1 MNQNRPYEKDQI
13 PSSGETC
20 TVSPY
25 GNRKRAS
32 LLFDRIWIGRT
43 SHPLGIEPPPE
54 LTFGAHSIDEEIP
67 QITGSLFGQDLAGKL
82 LTGTTEQLQS
92 VVERAVVLAYQK
104 VGVTVIPSFA
114 DNKEFST
121 QYGKGEAVAY
131 QAVLANLPVVN
142 EDFLDWEQ
150 ILQFRSDKEA
160 VRKYRDLRL
169 WLHHSLNAESVQ
181 HATYLISQKID
192 DYRWAIKKH
201 GMQTVSKGLTQIYDW
216 KDLAT
221 AGATSTVVGALG
233 GGPIVS
239 ALFAVITV
247 VPKIAAWV
255 IDRRVTL
262 RDVERGKNKEI
273 AIIYEAQKRFGK

>member
-1 MNQNRPYEKDQI
+1 M

-32 LLFDRIWIGRT
+32 LLFDRIWIART
-43 SHPLGIEPPPE
+43 PHPLGIEPPPE
-54 LTFGAHSIDEEIP
+54 LTFGVHSIDEEIP
-67 QITGSLFGQDLAGKL
+67 KITGSLFEQDQAGKL

-121 QYGKGEAVAY
+121 QYGKGKAIAY

-142 EDFLDWEQ
+142 EDSLDWEQ
-150 ILQFRSDKEA
+150 ILQFRRDKES
-160 VRKYRDLRL
+160 VSKYRDLRL

-181 HATYLISQKID
+181 HATDLISKKIN
-192 DYRWAIKKH
+192 DYRWAIEKH
-201 GMQTVSKGLTQIYDW
+201 GMQTISKGLTQIYDW
-216 KDLAT
+216 KDVAK
-221 AGATSTVVGALG
+221 AGAASKVVGMLG
-233 GGPIVS
+233 GGPIASVLV
-239 ALFAVITV
+239 AAITV
-247 VPKIAAWV
+247 APKIVAWV

-262 RDVERGKNKEI
+262 KDVERGENREI
-273 AIIYEAQKRFGK
+273 AIIYEALKRFGK